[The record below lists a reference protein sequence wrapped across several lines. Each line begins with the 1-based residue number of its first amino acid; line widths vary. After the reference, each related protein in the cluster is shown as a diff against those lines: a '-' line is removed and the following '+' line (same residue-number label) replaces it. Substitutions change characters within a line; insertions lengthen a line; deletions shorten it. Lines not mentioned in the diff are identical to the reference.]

1 MSPTFNEIVQPANS
15 SMVRSGGA
23 MENTSSNSYQKS
35 YLSTSISNSNPKRNS
50 NSSVPKLLFY
60 ADEDEDEN
68 LSMDKVG
75 EIEPSA
81 PPLEDFPSYSNTS
94 AVNQSGQYGNDK
106 VLCKIC
112 FESPEELY
120 ILYKCGHMPFCD
132 NCSKAI
138 ISIENRTCPICRG
151 HVKERM
157 RAFL

>member
-1 MSPTFNEIVQPANS
+1 MGK
-15 SMVRSGGA
+15 SGGA
-23 MENTSSNSYQKS
+23 MKNKSSNTYQKS
-35 YLSTSISNSNPKRNS
+35 YLSTCISNSNPKRNT
-50 NSSVPKLLFY
+50 NSPTPKLLFY
-60 ADEDEDEN
+60 ADEDEN
-68 LSMDKVG
+68 LSSVKVD
-75 EIEPSA
+75 ELKPSA
-81 PPLEDFPSYSNTS
+81 PPLEDLPSYSNST